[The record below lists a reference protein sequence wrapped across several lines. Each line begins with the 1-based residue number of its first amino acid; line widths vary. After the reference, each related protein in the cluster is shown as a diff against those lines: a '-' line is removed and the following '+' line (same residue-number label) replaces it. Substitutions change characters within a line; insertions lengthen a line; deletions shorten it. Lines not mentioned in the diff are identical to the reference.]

1 MGWFDLLIVAVIF
14 LISFFSAISG
24 GIGLLT
30 RPFLIFVGYP
40 PEVTIGTY
48 RVANLMPRMTG
59 FSAILHRHGLKMDWK
74 LALSLFFPAILG
86 GILGAQIVTRLPAD
100 AIKKILGAFILMM
113 GVILFFKR
121 EFGMIDRQ
129 EVATPAKNLIA
140 SIDTVIIGI
149 ISAFIGSTGIL
160 FTYMLVFLYNKSY
173 LTAAPIRKIIN
184 FISALSSSICFII
197 RGVVSWKLMILIL
210 IAGIWGEFLGGRCKI
225 RKREEWIR
233 ATTLILVFATALTL
247 FFY

>member
-1 MGWFDLLIVAVIF
+1 MGWFDLLVTIVIF

-30 RPFLIFVGYP
+30 RPFLILAGYP
-40 PEVTIGTY
+40 PEMAIGTY

-59 FSAILHRHGLKMDWK
+59 FSAILHRHGFKTDWK
-74 LALSLFFPAILG
+74 LALSLFIPAIIG
-86 GILGAQIVTRLPAD
+86 GVLGAQLVTRLPAD

-129 EVATPAKNLIA
+129 EPATPAKNMIGF
-140 SIDTVIIGI
+140 IDTVIIGI
-149 ISAFIGSTGIL
+149 LSAFIGNTGIL

-173 LTAAPIRKIIN
+173 LTAAPIRKVIN
-184 FISALSSSICFII
+184 FISALSSSIFFII
-197 RGVVSWKLMILIL
+197 RGAVSWKLMILIL
-210 IAGIWGEFLGGRCKI
+210 IAGIWGEFLGSRCKI
-225 RKREEWIR
+225 RKGEEWIR
-233 ATTLILVFATALTL
+233 VITLVLVFAAALTL
-247 FFY
+247 FIV